1 MFNLFQHN
9 FSKKKLEKFELNE
22 IFNTLVSK

>member
-1 MFNLFQHN
+1 MFIPFQHN
-9 FSKKKLEKFELNE
+9 ISKKKLEKFELNE